1 MTPASPRTSEPCT
14 EVSVQC
20 LESADEVAAWV
31 ADRISAEAEEAIR
44 ARGRFGLV
52 LAGGRTPVAAYT
64 LLAGRAEEWERWHI
78 FYGDERCLP
87 VEHPERNSQAA
98 GVAWLDR
105 VGLPG
110 ANQHPIRAELGAETA
125 AADYAAVIAP
135 LLPFDLVLLGMGED
149 GHTASLFPGLPLE
162 DDGLVIPVHGAP
174 KPPAQRVSLTPR
186 ALAAS
191 RSALII
197 VTGAG
202 KRAALDDWR
211 RGRASPVSRVASL
224 APATLLVDR
233 DAWGPGPVTNLPR
246 HPSG

>member
-1 MTPASPRTSEPCT
+1 MTPPYPRTSKPCT

-20 LESADEVAAWV
+20 LESADAVAAWV

-44 ARGRFGLV
+44 ERGRFGLV

-87 VEHPERNSQAA
+87 VEHPDRNSHAA
-98 GVAWLDR
+98 GTAWLDR

-110 ANQHPIRAELGAETA
+110 ANQHPIRAERGAVAA
-125 AADYAAVIAP
+125 AADYAAAIAP
-135 LLPFDLVLLGMGED
+135 MLPFDLVLLGMGED

-174 KPPAQRVSLTPR
+174 KPPAERVSLTPR

-191 RSALII
+191 RSVLIV

-211 RGRASPVSRVASL
+211 RGRPLPVSRVASL
-224 APATLLVDR
+224 ACATLVVDR
-233 DAWGPGPVTNLPR
+233 DALGPDPVAILPCR
-246 HPSG
+246 PPG